1 MFIGKHPA
9 QYFDILIV
17 TPLVLESSTSVP
29 VCRHEIPNRPTV
41 ASCVFVGHR
50 IKHTVS
56 Y

>member
-29 VCRHEIPNRPTV
+29 VCRHEILNTA

-50 IKHTVS
+50 VKHTVS

>member
-29 VCRHEIPNRPTV
+29 VCRHEILNTV

-50 IKHTVS
+50 VKHTVS

>member
-1 MFIGKHPA
+1 MFIRKHPA

-29 VCRHEIPNRPTV
+29 VCRHEIPNAV
-41 ASCVFVGHR
+41 ASCVFVGLR
-50 IKHTVS
+50 VKHTVS